1 MLNQITY
8 LWNAPAVPRTFSTA
22 ISLHSHTQHSQ
33 EYLYFIP
40 AFASQ
45 HRLLRWALARQE
57 RRCKKVRP
65 DFNKGYWTPPL
76 TARAAYELERA
87 QIEDIL
93 NLASI
98 VSITDHNSI
107 EAPLLLQLAPATN
120 SEPLSME
127 WSVPFETTEF
137 HLGVHN
143 LPRNAAPELAA
154 AMNQYTEDPREG
166 RLTQLLARLSEFPEM
181 LVVFNHPMWDICRVG
196 FASHQRSIQDFLQRN
211 LSFVH
216 AVEVNGMRSWQENQK
231 VLELA
236 EAWQCPVVSGGDRHG
251 CEPSANLNLT
261 RASSFAE
268 FAKEIRE
275 DRYTH
280 VLFMPQYQQNLEL
293 RMVHTFLD
301 VIREYPGHPLGANW
315 DRRVFHPDPAGVVQP
330 LSELWRKPPEFI
342 ETIFSA
348 FRLLEASPVQ
358 RFTRFAL
365 GRSHNALRMPLRPGG
380 EAA

>member
-1 MLNQITY
+1 
-8 LWNAPAVPRTFSTA
+8 
-22 ISLHSHTQHSQ
+22 
-33 EYLYFIP
+33 
-40 AFASQ
+40 
-45 HRLLRWALARQE
+45 
-57 RRCKKVRP
+57 
-65 DFNKGYWTPPL
+65 
-76 TARAAYELERA
+76 
-87 QIEDIL
+87 
-93 NLASI
+93 
-98 VSITDHNSI
+98 
-107 EAPLLLQLAPATN
+107 
-120 SEPLSME
+120 
-127 WSVPFETTEF
+127 
-137 HLGVHN
+137 
-143 LPRNAAPELAA
+143 
-154 AMNQYTEDPREG
+154 
-166 RLTQLLARLSEFPEM
+166 M
-181 LVVFNHPMWDICRVG
+181 LVVFNHPMWDICRAG

-380 EAA
+380 EAACNGKYPRVAFFACAYNEVDGVANTVHHFEAYAARRHLPFLSIHGGYESYRQQEDTLIKVEFAARVGLLPPG